1 MAPSRGVAYVA
12 SSSMHILP
20 YHLSPSPALEARSS
34 SKAGLCPS
42 AVELVPS
49 LSREVVAA
57 ATSVTN
63 LATASRDPW
72 AAAARRSHLGT
83 RPETLYREFATF
95 EGATRRPHRTARRQ
109 RTATSATPPTPPLKS
124 PHSHSDCRRR
134 RQCLGSR
141 VPSPTPSSPP
151 TTETPTAK
159 TPTPLLHT
167 PRAHPLAASART
179 SRSSPTPSPT
189 GSRASPPSSRRP
201 LLGGSGGL
209 RRAPNPVEIAGRF
222 RAGLA
227 RLPGRQAV
235 ADLAKIAS
243 SLLPPEE
250 DWSGTEAAGVTE
262 DVVIFA
268 RDAAMRPELWLD
280 FPLLPDDAD
289 SNDFDMTD
297 AQQDHA
303 LAVESVAPEL
313 ADLRIEL
320 CPGHMSEGCFWKI
333 YFVLLHP
340 KLTKE
345 DAELLSTPQV
355 LEAREQLSQNFQ
367 YQTKLESNE
376 DTVAPTISNA
386 DGTVATPVEVVPS
399 LKDQDA
405 SARATSFGNVDYGIL
420 ETIHLD
426 DAPSKDIIGDAGAV
440 SSDNI
445 SSSVCVQLV
454 PVLRDATELSQ
465 SEMEESIHA
474 LSKEDATESRIEES
488 TPDFTAEDAE
498 ADEQTVTLVDSFPS
512 KEDQRKQPVS
522 DFYERSKVIIQ
533 KADNDDTDDDGDEW
547 LEDTDGSGSTP
558 IQIADDDE
566 DVSFSDL
573 EEDDDAA

>member
-1 MAPSRGVAYVA
+1 MSWFARSIANTLLSDGEDPRPSASYSPGSPPRGVREDLSELTDALANRFQGIA
-12 SSSMHILP
+12 SFL
-20 YHLSPSPALEARSS
+20 
-34 SKAGLCPS
+34 
-42 AVELVPS
+42 
-49 LSREVVAA
+49 AA
-57 ATSVTN
+57 
-63 LATASRDPW
+63 
-72 AAAARRSHLGT
+72 
-83 RPETLYREFATF
+83 
-95 EGATRRPHRTARRQ
+95 
-109 RTATSATPPTPPLKS
+109 PTP
-124 PHSHSDCRRR
+124 
-134 RQCLGSR
+134 
-141 VPSPTPSSPP
+141 
-151 TTETPTAK
+151 
-159 TPTPLLHT
+159 
-167 PRAHPLAASART
+167 
-179 SRSSPTPSPT
+179 
-189 GSRASPPSSRRP
+189 
-201 LLGGSGGL
+201 GGSDGS
-209 RRAPNPVEIAGRF
+209 RRAPNPAEIAGRF

-227 RLPGRQAV
+227 RLPGRQTV

-262 DVVIFA
+262 DVVVFA

-280 FPLLPDDAD
+280 FPFLPDDAD
-289 SNDFDMTD
+289 SDDFDMTD

-320 CPGHMSEGCFWKI
+320 SPGHISEGCFWKI

-345 DAELLSTPQV
+345 AVDLLSTPQV

-465 SEMEESIHA
+465 SEIEESIHA
-474 LSKEDATESRIEES
+474 LSKEDATEFAQSRIEES

-498 ADEQTVTLVDSFPS
+498 ADEETVTLVDSFPS

-522 DFYERSKVIIQ
+522 DLWEGSRVIIQ
-533 KADNDDTDDDGDEW
+533 KADKDDTDDDGDEW
-547 LEDTDGSGSTP
+547 LEEDTGGSGSTP